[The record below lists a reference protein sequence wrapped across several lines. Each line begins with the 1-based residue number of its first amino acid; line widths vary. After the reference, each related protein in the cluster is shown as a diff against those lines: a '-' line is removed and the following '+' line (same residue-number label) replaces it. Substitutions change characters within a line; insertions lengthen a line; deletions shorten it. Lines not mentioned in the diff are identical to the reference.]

1 MDVAAQA
8 NADPRGGLDPSAGNQ
23 LKEASKT
30 RLLLFESAPPG
41 IKTGWFDPGIST
53 IGGNTHTACRLVL
66 YDGAPM
72 GPSFRSG
79 HLLPPNN
86 ENFSLLGS
94 SIAQR
99 RMPEKMGWSNAYDNI
114 WLVHKKINAMK
125 GTMTYAEFI
134 VACQSVLDHRAATC
148 ALLERIREGGIAP
161 RSKNEFDLWVEKNCE
176 KDGRLKSEQSAAGDA

>member
-1 MDVAAQA
+1 MDVAAQT

-79 HLLPPNN
+79 HLLPPDN

-99 RMPEKMGWSNAYDNI
+99 RMPEKMGWSNAYVELDLFLCQYYYVC
-114 WLVHKKINAMK
+114 LV
-125 GTMTYAEFI
+125 E
-134 VACQSVLDHRAATC
+134 
-148 ALLERIREGGIAP
+148 
-161 RSKNEFDLWVEKNCE
+161 
-176 KDGRLKSEQSAAGDA
+176 